1 MVVSRS
7 VNIMLLP
14 VIFLVAFKIMHN
26 PILVNGD
33 ATLIGRVCGK
43 TKFPADC
50 RRCFDSNPRSG
61 RVDVRGLAGIAIKCS
76 YAPAID
82 VDKLLTRYTRNG
94 LSEYAFC
101 LQQFD
106 YIVQKVSLA
115 LQSWKNNRYQDSKN
129 LVQKAIGD
137 YFACLNGLKRPRYP
151 DQFIEGL
158 YRTRTSCENA
168 VGVLSQIRS

>member
-7 VNIMLLP
+7 INITFLP

-26 PILVNGD
+26 PVLVNGD
-33 ATLIGRVCGK
+33 ATLIGRICGK
-43 TKFPADC
+43 TLFLADC
-50 RRCFDSNPRSG
+50 RRCFDSDPQSG

-82 VDKLLTRYTRNG
+82 VDKLL
-94 LSEYAFC
+94 A
-101 LQQFD
+101 
-106 YIVQKVSLA
+106 
-115 LQSWKNNRYQDSKN
+115 
-129 LVQKAIGD
+129 
-137 YFACLNGLKRPRYP
+137 RYP

-168 VGVLSQIRS
+168 VGVLSQIGS